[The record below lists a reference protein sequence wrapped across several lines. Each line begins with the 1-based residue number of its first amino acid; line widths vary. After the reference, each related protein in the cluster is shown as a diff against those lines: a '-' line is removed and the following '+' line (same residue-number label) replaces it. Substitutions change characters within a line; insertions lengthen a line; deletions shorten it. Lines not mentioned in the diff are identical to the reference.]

1 MIKSVIINSRQPHLL
16 LDAALRLFPKFWPQ
30 GVAENAE
37 SGEKIEARSGPFQG
51 VREVLIFRNQRVAD
65 DWNLITVDPEK
76 EAGNTYLHLFAQDS
90 QFTLVIDEPT
100 SPEVLSFVSALQSY
114 RLPD

>member
-16 LDAALRLFPKFWPQ
+16 LEAAVRLFPKFWPR

-37 SGEKIEARSGPFQG
+37 SGEKMEVCSPFQG

-65 DWNLITVDPEK
+65 DWNLITVDAEK

-90 QFTLVIDEPT
+90 QFTIVIDEPT
-100 SPEVLSFVSALQSY
+100 PPEVLSFVSTLQNY